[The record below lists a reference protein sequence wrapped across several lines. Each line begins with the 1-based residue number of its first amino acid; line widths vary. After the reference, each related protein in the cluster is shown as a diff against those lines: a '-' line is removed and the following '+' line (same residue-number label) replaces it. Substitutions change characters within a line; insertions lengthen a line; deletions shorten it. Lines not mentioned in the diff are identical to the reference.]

1 MNAAGN
7 CLGGTGP
14 ILSFVAGGRRMAD
27 VGTGRLFRD
36 QTYHHQALRAL
47 NHAAAGGADI
57 SEVLETTTRVRAGD
71 AQGWYRAWTAL
82 GDRNL
87 ARAKATGDSRSR
99 GQALLRAHT
108 YYLRAEFFLPP
119 EDPKRPDSFA
129 RNTAAFYDGLDTLGI
144 AHERIAIPYGENHL
158 NAVFYPASAPAR
170 GPLIVFCGG
179 YDSTLEELY
188 FFLVAAARARNY
200 SVLAYEGPGQGA
212 VLREQGLLFT
222 HEWERPTRAVLDRY
236 LASHPRP
243 SKIVLVGLSMGGYLA
258 ARAAAF
264 DVRIDGVVSY
274 DVLFDMGAIVAGRMP
289 RIAYS
294 LRRVGLGRLV
304 GPAAALRARLDPSL
318 AWGLANARWTLGRS
332 EPLAVVKAFAPFT
345 LAAVAERIGQD
356 VLIFAGEEDQ
366 FVPLE
371 QVERYRNS
379 LVNARSVTAKIYDR
393 ASGGSE
399 HSQLG
404 ASTLWQA
411 DLFDWLEEKFEG

>member
-1 MNAAGN
+1 VG
-7 CLGGTGP
+7 
-14 ILSFVAGGRRMAD
+14 D

-47 NHAAAGGADI
+47 NHAAAKGADV

-87 ARAKATGDSRSR
+87 ARAQTTGDRQSR
-99 GQALLRAHT
+99 GQAFLRAHT

-129 RNTAAFYDGLDTLGI
+129 RNTTAFYEGLDTLGV
-144 AHERIAIPYGENHL
+144 AFERIEVPYGEHHL
-158 NAVFYPASAPAR
+158 NAVFYPAPAPSR

-188 FFLVAAARARNY
+188 FFLVASARARGY
-200 SVLAYEGPGQGA
+200 SVLTFEGPGQGA

-222 HEWERPTRAVLDRY
+222 HEWEQPTRAVLDRY
-236 LASHPRP
+236 LADHPRP
-243 SKIVLVGLSMGGYLA
+243 SRIVSVGLSMGGYLA

-264 DVRIDGVVSY
+264 DDRIDGVVSY
-274 DVLFDMGAIVAGRMP
+274 DVLFDMGAMVGSRMP
-289 RIAYS
+289 RIAYA
-294 LRRVGLGRLV
+294 LRRIGLGRLV
-304 GPAAALRARLDPSL
+304 GLAASLRARLDPSV

-332 EPLAVVKAFAPFT
+332 EPLAAVEAFAPYT
-345 LAAVAERIGQD
+345 LAGVAERIRQD

-366 FVPLE
+366 FVPVE
-371 QVERYRNS
+371 QVEQYRSS
-379 LVNARSVTAKIYDR
+379 LANARSVTAKVYDR

-411 DLFDWLEEKFEG
+411 DLFDWIEEKFER